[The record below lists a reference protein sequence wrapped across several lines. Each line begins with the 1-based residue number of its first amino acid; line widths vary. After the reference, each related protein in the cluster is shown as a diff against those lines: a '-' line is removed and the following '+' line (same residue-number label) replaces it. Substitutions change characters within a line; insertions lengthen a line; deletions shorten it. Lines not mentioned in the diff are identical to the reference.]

1 MKVVISIEQRFDRT
15 PDGKVWTQ
23 TTCAYPF
30 WTRYLEVFDQVSVF
44 ARIRDVP
51 IVPADWKQADG
62 ERVSFAP
69 VPYYLGPGQFFL
81 KVSQIKQAA
90 QHAIGKEDAVILR
103 VGSPIA
109 ICIEPILQRTG
120 HPYALEVVTDPFDV
134 LAPGSVKTLLRP
146 FLRNWAVWTLKRMSA
161 NAIAASYVTKKA
173 LQQRYPCP
181 NLSVGISDV
190 ELPDEAI
197 VTSARP
203 QQDRLKTPTLLFV
216 GTLEQL
222 YKAPNILIDA
232 VAACVSEG
240 LDLKLIV
247 VGSGKYRSQLEA
259 QSARLNIASKVQ
271 FLGQLGSSEVREQID
286 QADLFVLPSL
296 VEGLP
301 RAMVEAMA
309 RGLPCIGSSVG
320 GMPELIPPEDLVPR
334 GDVAALALK
343 IKEIVTDPERLARMS
358 QQNLEKSKDYRD
370 QSLHGQRI
378 EFYRSVRNSTE
389 AWLKQ
394 PNSGQ
399 NSTVPFATAR
409 KHG

>member
-1 MKVVISIEQRFDRT
+1 MKVVISLEQRFDRT

-30 WTRYLEVFDQVSVF
+30 WTRYLEVFDRVCVF
-44 ARIRDVP
+44 ARVKDVP
-51 IVPADWKQADG
+51 SVPADWKQADG
-62 ERVSFAP
+62 EGVSFAP
-69 VPYYLGPGQFFL
+69 VPYYLGPWQCLL
-81 KVSQIKQAA
+81 KVAQIKRAA
-90 QHAIGKEDAVILR
+90 QHAVGQEDAVILR
-103 VGSPIA
+103 VSSPIA

-120 HPYALEVVTDPFDV
+120 HPYAVEVVADPYDV
-134 LAPGSVKTLLRP
+134 FAPGSIKTLLRP
-146 FLRNWAVWTLKRMSA
+146 LLRHWLFWVLKRLCA
-161 NAIAASYVTKKA
+161 NAIAATYVTKKA

-181 NLSVGISDV
+181 NLAVGISDV

-197 VTSARP
+197 VASARP
-203 QQDRLKTPTLLFV
+203 QQDRLNTPTLIFV

-222 YKAPNILIDA
+222 YKAPNILIEA

-240 LDLKLIV
+240 LELKLIM
-247 VGSGKYRSQLEA
+247 VGSGQYRSQLEA

-271 FLGQLGSSEVREQID
+271 FLGQLGSSEVRASID
-286 QADLFVLPSL
+286 RADLFVLPSL

-320 GMPELIPPEDLVPR
+320 GVPELIPPEDLVPP
-334 GDVAALALK
+334 GDVAALASK

-370 QSLHGQRI
+370 QFLNGQRTD
-378 EFYRSVRNSTE
+378 FYRSVRSSTE
-389 AWLKQ
+389 AWLKR

-399 NSTVPFATAR
+399 TSTVTFTTAR